1 MTYPTIA
8 STSRNRCRIFLSLV
22 LFASALSGI
31 SQTISGQ
38 ARTETGQGIE
48 NVEVSLTGPGVSLQQ
63 FTDDNGN
70 FSFSGVPTGQS
81 YELCL
86 SLNINPLNGVT
97 TFDGV
102 VLSKHILDIELLNSP
117 YKIIAAETG
126 TENNPPDVLDLY
138 RMRQTILGVYTEFPA
153 TSWKFVRADF
163 AFPDPAQPFS
173 YPFPLGCKTMT
184 LNGNATNQDFIGIK
198 TADLNGSA
206 VPSN

>member
-1 MTYPTIA
+1 MKNIISITKH
-8 STSRNRCRIFLSLV
+8 SL
-22 LFASALSGI
+22 SALLLLWYSGQVFC
-31 SQTISGQ
+31 QTISGQ

-48 NVEVSLTGPGVSLQQ
+48 DATASLIGPGVSLQQ
-63 FTDDNGN
+63 FTDNNGN

-86 SLNINPLNGVT
+86 SLNTNPLNGVS

-102 VLSKHILDIELLNSP
+102 ILSKHILDIELLNSP
-117 YKIIAAETG
+117 YKIIAAELG

-138 RMRQTILGVYTEFPA
+138 LMRQTILGVYTEFPA
-153 TSWKFVRADF
+153 TSWKFVPAGF
-163 AFPDPAQPFS
+163 SFPDPAHPFA
-173 YPFPLGCKTMT
+173 YPFPAGCKTFVLT
-184 LNGNATNQDFIGIK
+184 GNASGQDFIGIK